1 MYRCLTLLYQ
11 KKYKKY
17 LYFFIFNDMILTN
30 FDERGQMSMKILIT
44 GANGM
49 LAKEVR
55 EKFSEGNEIILT
67 DVAELDI
74 TNEKG
79 VYDFITKL
87 KPEYIINCAAF
98 TAVDKAEECYELA
111 DKINGDGPTNL
122 AKAAKSVGAKLVH
135 ISTDYVFGGDLDIS
149 KDYKEEDSKTPVTV
163 YGKTKLHGEQ
173 GIENNMDEYYIFRT
187 AWLYGIGG
195 NNFVKTMTKLGSTR
209 DEINVVSDQH
219 GSPTYAKD
227 LTEIIYQAIEKKIP
241 YGVYNAT
248 NEGYTT
254 WYDFTKE
261 ILDMQ
266 NIKCKVKPVTTE
278 EYIEMMKITQAKRP
292 FNSQMSKQKLAE
304 QGIIVPEWKDGLRR
318 YLEEE
323 RTINEK

>member
-1 MYRCLTLLYQ
+1 
-11 KKYKKY
+11 
-17 LYFFIFNDMILTN
+17 
-30 FDERGQMSMKILIT
+30 MKILIT

-55 EKFSEGNEIILT
+55 EKFAEGNEITLT
-67 DVAELDI
+67 DVAELNK
-74 TNEKG
+74 TKKKA
-79 VYDFITKL
+79 VFDFVNNL

-98 TAVDKAEECYELA
+98 TAVDKAEDCYELA

-149 KDYKEEDSKTPVTV
+149 KDFKEDDPKEPVTV
-163 YGKTKLHGEQ
+163 YGKTKLHGEE

-195 NNFVKTMTKLGSTR
+195 NNFVKTMTKLGQTR
-209 DEINVVSDQH
+209 DEINVVADQH

-227 LTEIIYQAIEKKIP
+227 LTEIIYSAIQKQIP
-241 YGVYNAT
+241 YGVYHAT
-248 NEGYTT
+248 NQGYTT
-254 WYDFTKE
+254 WYEFTKE
-261 ILDMQ
+261 ILAEQ
-266 NIKCKVKPVTTE
+266 EIECKVNPVTTE

-292 FNSQMSKQKLAE
+292 FNSQLSKNKLLE
-304 QGIIVPEWKDGLRR
+304 QGINVPEWKDGLKR
-318 YLEEE
+318 YLEEA
-323 RTINEK
+323 KKCQ

>member
-1 MYRCLTLLYQ
+1 
-11 KKYKKY
+11 
-17 LYFFIFNDMILTN
+17 
-30 FDERGQMSMKILIT
+30 MKILVT

-49 LAKEVR
+49 LAKEVK
-55 EKFSEGNEIILT
+55 EKFAKENEIIAT
-67 DVAELDI
+67 DSAELDI
-74 TNEKG
+74 TNEQL
-79 VYDFITKL
+79 VYEYINNL
-87 KPEYIINCAAF
+87 KPEYIINCAAY
-98 TAVDKAEECYELA
+98 TAVDKAEENYELA
-111 DKINGDGPTNL
+111 DRINGDGPANL
-122 AKAAKSVGAKLVH
+122 SKAAKAVGAKLVH

-149 KDYKEEDSKTPVTV
+149 KDYKEDNSKAPVTA

-173 GIENNMDEYYIFRT
+173 EIEKNMEEYYIFRT

-241 YGVYNAT
+241 YGIYNAT

-254 WYDFTKE
+254 WYEFTKE
-261 ILDMQ
+261 ILAEQ
-266 NIKCKVKPVTTE
+266 GIECKVNPVTTE

-292 FNSQMSKQKLAE
+292 FNSQMSKNKLLE
-304 QGIIVPEWKDGLRR
+304 QGIVIPEWKDGLRR

-323 RTINEK
+323 RKCAE